1 MARAIFQTVSSVKRK
16 GEIVEA
22 MKVLRDRTK
31 SCLGC
36 LDSSIEQDIED
47 LRKIRLTVIFDTSEH
62 LWRFIQS
69 EILISIFQLVEL
81 SIERPDIFFC
91 WEDGNESIDSIMAMK
106 TTKRHPLNSPSA

>member
-1 MARAIFQTVSSVKRK
+1 MARAIFQTVSSAKRK
-16 GEIVEA
+16 GEIMEA
-22 MKVLRDRTK
+22 MKVLRDRTR

-36 LDSSIEQDIED
+36 LESSVEQDIED
-47 LRKIRLTVIFDTSEH
+47 LRKIRLTVIFDSREH
-62 LWRFIQS
+62 FQKFIES

-106 TTKRHPLNSPSA
+106 TAKRHPHNSPSV